1 MFSYTGLTEKQC
13 VHLINQHHIHMMKNG
28 RMAMVGLNT
37 KNVEYV
43 ARAMNDAVVN
53 IKWFYEIIVICELLN
68 IKLVVKD

>member
-1 MFSYTGLTEKQC
+1 M
-13 VHLINQHHIHMMKNG
+13 INQHHIHMMKNG

-53 IKWFYEIIVICELLN
+53 IKWLDGIIHELLLLN
-68 IKLVVKD
+68 NR